1 MDPPPEVKA
10 AFDATVAPIWARI
23 HANQAQAQSL
33 TRIRDT
39 LLPRLISGQ
48 IRLPE
53 ATPEAGLALAN

>member
-1 MDPPPEVKA
+1 
-10 AFDATVAPIWARI
+10 
-23 HANQAQAQSL
+23 
-33 TRIRDT
+33 